1 MSSASDTTDFTRTV
15 GKIPINQANV
25 EYTSS
30 AIFEIYG
37 LKVEYREPH
46 TQWNCQ
52 LDHVFFEV
60 SLENVNCSFY
70 SISHTT
76 V

>member
-37 LKVEYREPH
+37 LKVPRAAH
-46 TQWNCQ
+46 TME
-52 LDHVFFEV
+52 L
-60 SLENVNCSFY
+60 
-70 SISHTT
+70 SIGPRFL
-76 V
+76 